1 MSLRKADPRRQELV
15 RRIVAGHPETKWDS
29 EALQRLHDELEAW
42 GSRTTTLIKNLD
54 DIKRACQL
62 IGRWSVPLPM
72 SSIRT
77 SYWCEFARS
86 RRRCVS
92 PEFKKFSSV
101 GGEQT
106 MPPGVATARGRRL
119 GAPE

>member
-54 DIKRACQL
+54 DIKRA
-62 IGRWSVPLPM
+62 
-72 SSIRT
+72 
-77 SYWCEFARS
+77 
-86 RRRCVS
+86 
-92 PEFKKFSSV
+92 
-101 GGEQT
+101 
-106 MPPGVATARGRRL
+106 
-119 GAPE
+119 